1 MKRTLMRVLMLSGM
15 FVLSLLVVS
24 SGNNNNIVVPSA
36 FAHQT
41 KNFGNIAIEVGWTN
55 EPPLAGQ
62 LNTVIVGV
70 SNASDNKPIPNAVEQ
85 LQATIKKGGETKPLD
100 LLPQEQEGLYGAEV
114 IPGQIG
120 QYELLL
126 MGTVSGQNVN
136 GSVPLD
142 DVSDPKELTF
152 PSTAGSDNS
161 QVTSGI
167 INQVSNAITDLSTQV
182 DDAKASAD
190 QAQQTAQNATQ
201 SAQSIKVSADGAY
214 MFAMIAVGIGV
225 AGIAIAVIALSRRER
240 VEGEKIKRY

>member
-1 MKRTLMRVLMLSGM
+1 MKRTALRVLALAGALALT
-15 FVLSLLVVS
+15 VLINS
-24 SGNNNNIVVPSA
+24 SNIVVPSA

-41 KNFGNIAIEVGWTN
+41 MNFGSIDVEVGWGN

-62 LNTVIVGV
+62 LNTITVGV
-70 SNASDNKPIPNAVEQ
+70 SNASDNTPVPNAVGQ
-85 LQATIKKGGETKPLD
+85 LQATIKKGSETKVID
-100 LLPQEQEGLYGAEV
+100 LLPQEQEGVYGAEV
-114 IPGQIG
+114 IPGQLG

-126 MGTVSGQNVN
+126 MGTINGQNVN
-136 GSVPLD
+136 GSIPLD

-152 PSTAGSDNS
+152 PSTSDSDNS

-201 SAQSIKVSADGAY
+201 SAQSIRASADGAY
-214 MFAMIAVGIGV
+214 MFATISVGVGV

-240 VEGEKIKRY
+240 VEGEKIPRY

>member
-1 MKRTLMRVLMLSGM
+1 MKRTVLRVLTLAS
-15 FVLSLLVVS
+15 VLTVALLINS
-24 SGNNNNIVVPSA
+24 SSVVVPTA

-41 KNFGNIAIEVGWTN
+41 MNFGNIAVEVGWGN

-62 LNTVIVGV
+62 LNTLTIGV
-70 SNASDNKPIPNAVEQ
+70 SNASDNSPIPNAVGQ
-85 LQATIKKGGETKPLD
+85 LQATIKKGAETKAID

-126 MGTVSGQNVN
+126 MGTIAGQNVN
-136 GSVPLD
+136 GSIPLD

-152 PSTAGSDNS
+152 PSTGGSENS

-201 SAQSIKVSADGAY
+201 SAQSIKSSADGAY
-214 MFAMIAVGIGV
+214 MFATIAVGIGV
-225 AGIAIAVIALSRRER
+225 AGIAIAGIALSRREK
-240 VEGEKIKRY
+240 VEGEKIPRY

>member
-1 MKRTLMRVLMLSGM
+1 MKRTALRVLTLAST
-15 FVLSLLVVS
+15 VTLSLFVNS
-24 SGNNNNIVVPSA
+24 NFVVPSA

-41 KNFGNIAIEVGWTN
+41 MNFGSIDMEVGWID
-55 EPPLAGQ
+55 EPSPAGQ

-70 SNASDNKPIPNAVEQ
+70 SNASDNAPVPNAVGQ
-85 LQATIKKGGETKPLD
+85 IQATIKKGSETKAID
-100 LLPQEQEGLYGAEV
+100 LLPQEQEGLYGADV
-114 IPGQIG
+114 IPGQLG

-126 MGTVSGQNVN
+126 MGTINGQNIN
-136 GSVPLD
+136 GSIPLD

-152 PSTAGSDNS
+152 PSTGDSDNS

-201 SAQSIKVSADGAY
+201 SAQSIRASADGAY
-214 MFAMIAVGIGV
+214 MFATISVGVGV

-240 VEGEKIKRY
+240 AEGEKIPRY

>member
-1 MKRTLMRVLMLSGM
+1 MKRTVLRVLTLAG
-15 FVLSLLVVS
+15 VLTLALLINS
-24 SGNNNNIVVPSA
+24 SSVVVPTA
-36 FAHQT
+36 FAHQSM
-41 KNFGNIAIEVGWTN
+41 NFGNIAVEVGWGN

-62 LNTVIVGV
+62 LNTLIIGV
-70 SNASDNKPIPNAVEQ
+70 SNASDNSPIPNAVGQ
-85 LQATIKKGGETKPLD
+85 LQATIKKGGETKAID
-100 LLPQEQEGLYGAEV
+100 LLPQEQEGLYGSEV

-126 MGTVSGQNVN
+126 MGTIAGQNVN
-136 GSVPLD
+136 GSIPLD

-152 PSTAGSDNS
+152 PSTTGGSENS

-201 SAQSIKVSADGAY
+201 SAQSIKTSADGAY
-214 MFAMIAVGIGV
+214 MFATISVGVGV

-240 VEGEKIKRY
+240 AEGEKIPRY